1 MTLIFPKVTLLDKVL
16 ACIGKFRCIVTPK
29 NFNTIYSENP
39 FIYVK
44 LKRENWLRALFRRKG
59 Q

>member
-16 ACIGKFRCIVTPK
+16 ACIGKVRCIVTPK

-39 FIYVK
+39 YIYIRAS
-44 LKRENWLRALFRRKG
+44 RESFWKALFRHRRE
-59 Q
+59 